1 MTSIKIGSLN
11 CRGLA
16 EEVKRRDIFL
26 RCKKRYDISILIDT
40 HCKKEKEN
48 KWREEWGYKGFFSS
62 HTGNSRGIAILFN
75 NTFPFTVHN
84 EIYDKNGNYLIL
96 DVSIQ
101 ECRMTLAALYG
112 PNEDSPN
119 FYTHLQEMIT
129 SLQNSSIIMVGDW
142 NVVQDYNLD
151 TCNYKMKNNLNS
163 HKKIQ
168 DLKEALDLVDIW
180 RSLNPETSR
189 YTWRGPD
196 LKQSRLDYFLISTD
210 FESLIESADIDI
222 SYRSDHSPVNL
233 VLQLYS
239 QKRGRGTWKFNNSL
253 LHDKDYVSEI
263 KKKMYFRHNQS
274 IQFT

>member
-1 MTSIKIGSLN
+1 MIYQFWLIPIAKKKKKINGGKNGAIK
-11 CRGLA
+11 
-16 EEVKRRDIFL
+16 V
-26 RCKKRYDISILIDT
+26 
-40 HCKKEKEN
+40 
-48 KWREEWGYKGFFSS
+48 FFSS

-75 NTFPFTVHN
+75 NTFPFTLHN

-163 HKKIQ
+163 HKKF
-168 DLKEALDLVDIW
+168 K
-180 RSLNPETSR
+180 T
-189 YTWRGPD
+189 
-196 LKQSRLDYFLISTD
+196 
-210 FESLIESADIDI
+210 
-222 SYRSDHSPVNL
+222 
-233 VLQLYS
+233 
-239 QKRGRGTWKFNNSL
+239 
-253 LHDKDYVSEI
+253 
-263 KKKMYFRHNQS
+263 
-274 IQFT
+274 